1 MSQGSYYGL
10 PSQGCF
16 SLSEEPEKV
25 RPPTLLGFEHFD
37 ISTSHHPSLS
47 GEEKWPR
54 ESYSEVLH
62 CCEAEPRVEL
72 ELNEK
77 KTCPTLME
85 WYVSNKYC
93 GWLMDHKETP
103 PPPPSRWTHHLVI
116 LLLLFFQGILL
127 FLLTV
132 PTVSTMS
139 FLCFQAVPSAKTGPI
154 IINSAPLNENTFRR
168 FRPCSDSV
176 GRSTILSDYWRK
188 VSPPGNRE
196 KCIPW
201 TPTVIE

>member
-103 PPPPSRWTHHLVI
+103 PPPPLPVDTSSGHLAAPFFPGDSS
-116 LLLLFFQGILL
+116 LL
-127 FLLTV
+127 V
-132 PTVSTMS
+132 
-139 FLCFQAVPSAKTGPI
+139 
-154 IINSAPLNENTFRR
+154 NR
-168 FRPCSDSV
+168 SDSV
-176 GRSTILSDYWRK
+176 NDVLSLL
-188 VSPPGNRE
+188 PGGPQ
-196 KCIPW
+196 C
-201 TPTVIE
+201 